1 MRLAPVPLFFYRNPE
16 KAVQY
21 SGDSARI
28 THGDDKAYDA
38 CRYYGALIVAALHG
52 TSKDK
57 LTSNRFYENNERWF
71 GNKPLHADI
80 LNIAQGSYKKSGG
93 YDEGI
98 RGKGYVASA
107 LEAALWAFWSDNNSF
122 EEGVLN
128 AVNLGDDTDTTA
140 AIYGQLAGA
149 FYGYQNLPNKWL
161 KRVYAKS
168 FINHIKPPAKATVPG
183 SDENIKTNCDST
195 DIRTCDVNALPNA
208 GVKYS
213 SSSIA
218 FVFHVSL
225 S

>member
-161 KRVYAKS
+161 KRVYAKN
-168 FINHIKPPAKATVPG
+168 FIHHIISMFIILRLKEYLGTKQMSNV
-183 SDENIKTNCDST
+183 
-195 DIRTCDVNALPNA
+195 
-208 GVKYS
+208 
-213 SSSIA
+213 
-218 FVFHVSL
+218 
-225 S
+225 